1 MAHVVEQS
9 TISQFASVDWLGS
22 QLSFDFQQ
30 EIADYL
36 SKNPEARRR
45 SKSDGKGKDWLSE
58 QLGLDFEQSFEHD
71 FVALSPDLN
80 EDPQPIADDD
90 RSEERS
96 VGKECVSTCRSRWS
110 PDH

>member
-30 EIADYL
+30 EIAYYL

-90 RSEERS
+90 
-96 VGKECVSTCRSRWS
+96 CRSDEHTSELKSLMRI
-110 PDH
+110 